1 MLFLISAH
9 IWVVVEYVL
18 LSREEEASRSTS
30 RVMYG
35 HAWLRRARDGI
46 YEPEQ
51 FPGLIL
57 RNEKPKV
64 TYLVFHSGKVVIAGS
79 KSLQELEQAAEKLQ
93 ELVDTSDDYLN

>member
-1 MLFLISAH
+1 
-9 IWVVVEYVL
+9 
-18 LSREEEASRSTS
+18 
-30 RVMYG
+30 MYG